1 MQPITS
7 QADTGLNRFFAKVY
21 GYMGLGLAISA
32 LVSGLLL
39 YVFQATMLNI
49 MANHSWVY
57 YAASFIG
64 HL

>member
-49 MANHSWVY
+49 MANHS
-57 YAASFIG
+57 
-64 HL
+64 